1 MRSAFLYVTG
11 IVLSVLLLSYST
23 LVVFFDPNNKTPL
36 ILLYVR
42 FASALF
48 LFTQIY
54 WIALAP
60 LFITYINELMYLS

>member
-42 FASALF
+42 FASAPF

>member
-1 MRSAFLYVTG
+1 MRSSFLYVTG

-36 ILLYVR
+36 IILYVR
-42 FASALF
+42 FASAPF